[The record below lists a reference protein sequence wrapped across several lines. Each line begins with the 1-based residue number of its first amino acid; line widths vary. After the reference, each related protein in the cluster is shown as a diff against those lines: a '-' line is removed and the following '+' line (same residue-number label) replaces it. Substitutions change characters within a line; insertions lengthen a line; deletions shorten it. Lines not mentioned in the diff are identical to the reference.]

1 MGVWGGGGVGLGMW
15 VCLGG
20 CGEVCLGVVWELVAV
35 LIVPLQVWVIGMH
48 ADTGTL
54 VASQYR

>member
-1 MGVWGGGGVGLGMW
+1 MGVCGGVGLGMW

-20 CGEVCLGVVWELVAV
+20 CGEVCLGVVWEWVAV
-35 LIVPLQVWVIGMH
+35 LIVPLQGWVVGMH